1 MDNKSNV
8 KLIALAICGAALMG
22 GAFYGLSFL
31 TGYQVPAPN
40 ISADWT
46 PVSSFIGW
54 FMLIFCASM
63 IIRTLGRMSSRISDR
78 WFLSFPLGALGI
90 VLLMF
95 VVLWLRPS
103 GILLSTTGR
112 TTTMDGNYIRSVEEL
127 KSFQSKA
134 ILSPNVPLAPA
145 GFDFAGAK
153 SLFDGRCNKCHT
165 FDSVSDVFKSKYK
178 KTGKIDIIVKRM
190 ADYPTSDITPEE
202 SKNIM
207 MFLNE
212 KL

>member
-1 MDNKSNV
+1 MDKQSNV

-22 GAFYGLSFL
+22 AAFYGLSFL
-31 TGYQVPAPN
+31 TGYEVPAPN
-40 ISADWT
+40 ISADLT
-46 PVSSFIGW
+46 PLRSFAGW
-54 FMLIFCASM
+54 FLLIFCASL

-95 VVLWLRPS
+95 VLLWLRPS

-112 TTTMDGNYIRSVEEL
+112 TTTMDGQYIRSVEDL
-127 KSFQSKA
+127 KAFQSKSV
-134 ILSPNVPLAPA
+134 LSPNVPLAPA
-145 GFDFAGAK
+145 GFDFNAAK
-153 SLFDGRCNKCHT
+153 ELWKNRCNKCHT

-178 KTGKIDIIVKRM
+178 KTGQIDLIVKRM
-190 ADYPTSDITPEE
+190 ADYPTSGITPEE
-202 SKNIM
+202 SKSIQM
-207 MFLNE
+207 YLNE

>member
-22 GAFYGLSFL
+22 AAFYGLSFL

-40 ISADWT
+40 ISADLT
-46 PVSSFIGW
+46 PLRSFAGW
-54 FMLIFCASM
+54 FMLIFCASL

-112 TTTMDGNYIRSVEEL
+112 TTTVDGNYIRSVEEL
-127 KSFQSKA
+127 KAFQSKA
-134 ILSPNVPLAPA
+134 ILSPNVPVAPA
-145 GFDFAGAK
+145 GFDFNAAK
-153 SLFDGRCNKCHT
+153 TTWQQRCNKCHT

-178 KTGKIDIIVKRM
+178 KTGKIDIVVKRM

-207 MFLNE
+207 MYLNE